1 MSGQTVETYGLDDAL
16 DRLACRVEAL
26 SAENEELLR
35 TIGDA
40 RRALVIDKNPAMAV
54 ALLTILPGAA

>member
-1 MSGQTVETYGLDDAL
+1 
-16 DRLACRVEAL
+16 L